1 MHLHIYIL
9 GHIVTTK
16 GDRFP
21 GEIAYGIPFASVK
34 SGLAAFQTIPLA
46 GVAQLFFFIGLLE
59 LGFDQVQKDI
69 EGMILLEMCFEIEI
83 LFF

>member
-1 MHLHIYIL
+1 
-9 GHIVTTK
+9 
-16 GDRFP
+16 
-21 GEIAYGIPFASVK
+21 VK

-69 EGMILLEMCFEIEI
+69 EGMILLEVYFEIKI
-83 LFF
+83 LFL